1 MSKETVVD
9 CGIPVF
15 EFYNSDNTAYNSAI
29 FQDIRNSGSN
39 NIFNILYQNGP
50 ETAGTYT
57 LKLRAYYY
65 HPNYQNN
72 ANNTI
77 DSPNFVVKIID
88 PCDPPTLSLPT
99 LTDQVRTITDA
110 SASYTFSPLF
120 TVSPAFCEANVSIS
134 TSGAAATYVEF
145 DEGSQTVTFP

>member
-39 NIFNILYQNGP
+39 NIFNILYQDGP

-57 LKLRAYYY
+57 LKLRAYYS
-65 HPNYQNN
+65 NYPVH
-72 ANNTI
+72 TI
-77 DSPNFVVKIID
+77 DSPNFAVKIID